1 MRAEIKNR
9 WNLIGASKGKDY
21 IVNRRLE
28 GRLPSLQFD
37 PSVIPG
43 SPVQT
48 VGDLKFRHFE

>member
-28 GRLPSLQFD
+28 WRLPSLQFD

-43 SPVQT
+43 
-48 VGDLKFRHFE
+48 